1 MRRIV
6 VVLAYTVLGLSG
18 FTAAAVAA
26 GVSPSAAFTPAQ
38 TTTTGGTTTGTTTGT
53 TATTTTGTTATT
65 ITVTTTTVEPPQNT
79 TPPAISG
86 QATAGQTLSAST
98 GSWSGTQPITFAYQ
112 WQRCDQSGL
121 NCANISGATS
131 QTYALQAADV
141 GRTIRVAVTGQNS
154 AGSSTAF
161 SAPTAPVQAGG
172 PAGQIRLPSGE
183 ISIPVTSV
191 SLPARLIVDR
201 VVFIPNPIR
210 SRTRAFT
217 IRVRVKD
224 TRNFAVRGALVR
236 VRPLPLVST
245 APPETATSQDG
256 WVTLRSRPRRVRGLV
271 FPLQRGLNVQ
281 FYAQARKPGERLLF
295 GVTGTRLVQ
304 VATAPPF

>member
-1 MRRIV
+1 MRRFGVTV
-6 VVLAYTVLGLSG
+6 VYTLLAVCG
-18 FTAAAVAA
+18 FATAAVAA
-26 GVSPSAAFTPAQ
+26 GLSPTAAFSPAQ
-38 TTTTGGTTTGTTTGT
+38 TTGTTTTGTTDTTTTGTTTAPT
-53 TATTTTGTTATT
+53 TV
-65 ITVTTTTVEPPQNT
+65 TVTTTVAEPPRNT
-79 TPPAISG
+79 APPTISG
-86 QATAGQTLSAST
+86 QAVEGQQLAATT
-98 GSWSGTQPITFAYQ
+98 GSWSGTQPITFTYQ

-121 NCANISGATS
+121 NCANIAGATN
-131 QTYALQAADV
+131 QTYTLTAADV
-141 GRTIRVAVTGQNS
+141 GRTIRVAVTGTNA

-201 VVFIPNPIR
+201 VVFLPNPIR
-210 SRTRAFT
+210 SRTRTFT

-224 TRNFAVRGALVR
+224 TRNFVVRGALVR

-256 WVTLRSRPRRVRGLV
+256 WVTLRSTPRRVRGLV

-304 VATAPPF
+304 VATAPPQ

>member
-1 MRRIV
+1 MRRGV
-6 VVLAYTVLGLSG
+6 LSVLYVVLAVAG
-18 FTAAAVAA
+18 FSTAAVAA
-26 GVSPSAAFTPAQ
+26 GLSPAAALAPAQ
-38 TTTTGGTTTGTTTGT
+38 TTTTGTTDTTTTGTTT
-53 TATTTTGTTATT
+53 TATTV
-65 ITVTTTTVEPPQNT
+65 TVTTTTVEPPRNT
-79 TPPAISG
+79 APPTISG
-86 QATAGQTLSAST
+86 QAIAGQALTATT

-121 NCANISGATS
+121 NCANIAGGTN
-131 QTYALQAADV
+131 QTYTLTTTDV
-141 GRTIRVAVTGQNS
+141 GRTIRVAVTAQNA

-161 SAPTAPVQAGG
+161 SAPTAPVQPGG
-172 PAGQIRLPSGE
+172 PAGQIRLSNGE
-183 ISIPVTSV
+183 ISIPITSV

-210 SRTRAFT
+210 SRTRSFT
-217 IRVRVKD
+217 IRVKVKD
-224 TRNFAVRGALVR
+224 TRNFVVRGALVR
-236 VRPLPLVST
+236 VRPLPLIST

-256 WVTLRSRPRRVRGLV
+256 WVTLRSTPRRVRGLI

-304 VATAPPF
+304 VATAPPG

>member
-1 MRRIV
+1 MRRLL
-6 VVLAYTVLGLSG
+6 VLTLYTVLALGG
-18 FTAAAVAA
+18 FVTAAVAA
-26 GVSPSAAFTPAQ
+26 GISPVAAFVPAQ
-38 TTTTGGTTTGTTTGT
+38 TTGTTATGTTGTTTGT
-53 TATTTTGTTATT
+53 TGTTTAPTTV
-65 ITVTTTTVEPPQNT
+65 TVTTTSVEPPQNT
-79 TPPAISG
+79 SPPTVSG
-86 QATAGQTLSAST
+86 QAVAGQRLTATT

-121 NCANISGATS
+121 NCANIAGATS
-131 QTYALQAADV
+131 QTYTLTPADV
-141 GRTIRVAVTGQNS
+141 SRTIRVAVTARNA

-161 SAPTAPVQAGG
+161 SAPTAAVQAGG
-172 PAGQIRLPSGE
+172 PAGQIRLSSGE
-183 ISIPVTSV
+183 ISIPITSV
-191 SLPARLIVDR
+191 SLPVRLIVER
-201 VVFIPNPIR
+201 VVFLPNPIR

-224 TRNFAVRGALVR
+224 TRNFVVRGALVR

-245 APPETATSQDG
+245 APPEAATSQDG

-281 FYAQARKPGERLLF
+281 FFARARKPGERILF

-304 VATAPPF
+304 VATAPAR